1 MGHLGPDGR
10 PYQEEEQER
19 LKRALF
25 ALNQEIGI
33 LPVSMLDLPTLKV
46 WHFRL
51 CAEIERMQPGIL
63 RTTDITFG
71 SWYGTVPALI
81 EQKVQT
87 LLRTV
92 RMQTEAIDQALHG
105 PDEKLETVVELG
117 CMLHVELIR
126 IHPFADGNGRVARV
140 AQSWAHRRFGLNLAS
155 FPERTPYL
163 AALNRALYTNQL
175 EPLKALTLLNLDL
188 Q

>member
-33 LPVSMLDLPTLKV
+33 LPVSTLDLPTLRE
-46 WHFRL
+46 WHVRL
-51 CAEIERMQPGIL
+51 CAEVERMQPGIL

-71 SWYGTVPALI
+71 SWYGTVPARI
-81 EQKVQT
+81 EKEIQT
-87 LLRTV
+87 LLGAV
-92 RMQTEAIDQALHG
+92 REQTDAIDQALQD
-105 PDEKLETVVELG
+105 PDEQLPAVVELG

-126 IHPFADGNGRVARV
+126 IHPFADGNGRIARV
-140 AQSWAHRRFGLNLAS
+140 AQSWAHRRFGLNLVS
-155 FPERTPYL
+155 FPERTAYL
-163 AALNRALYTNQL
+163 AALNRALYTKQL
-175 EPLKALTLLNLDL
+175 EPLKTLTLLNSM